1 MTRGD
6 LRARLSAARDSRD
19 VSCNSETST
28 AVGEFHLLG
37 QKAWIVGSG
46 WFFSSFFEV

>member
-6 LRARLSAARDSRD
+6 LRARLIAARDSRD
-19 VSCNSETST
+19 VSCNSGKSIAE
-28 AVGEFHLLG
+28 GEFHLLG